1 MPPDVAVVIPTYNEA
16 QNLELIVKAVRN
28 HGYGVVVVDDNSP
41 DGTGALADNMAAMDD
56 EVRVVHRA
64 RKEGLGPAY
73 AEGFAKAQSDG
84 AAIICEM
91 DADFSHDP
99 EKLPE
104 LVDAINA
111 GAGVA
116 IGSRYVPGGS
126 VPGWALSRRLISR
139 LGNWYARTMLSTPI
153 RDMTSG
159 FRAYGSQVLSTLEP
173 ATCEASGYGFQVEM
187 ARRAHDS
194 GARVVEV
201 PITFRDRLRGDS
213 KMSLHIA
220 LEAIR
225 LVTWWGLKKRLRR

>member
-1 MPPDVAVVIPTYNEA
+1 MA
-16 QNLELIVKAVRN
+16 
-28 HGYGVVVVDDNSP
+28 
-41 DGTGALADNMAAMDD
+41 ALADNMAATDGD
-56 EVRVVHRA
+56 VQVLHRP

-99 EKLPE
+99 EMLPE
-104 LVDAINA
+104 LVGAVHA
-111 GAGVA
+111 GAGLA

-139 LGNWYARTMLSTPI
+139 FGNWYARSMLSTPI
-153 RDMTSG
+153 KDMTSG
-159 FRAYGSQVLSTLEP
+159 FRAYGAQVLSGLEP

-194 GARVVEV
+194 GIKVIEV
-201 PITFRDRLRGDS
+201 PITFRDRLRGES
-213 KMSLHIA
+213 KMSWQIA
-220 LEAIR
+220 LEAMR
-225 LVTWWGLKKRLRR
+225 LVTWWGVKKRLRR